1 MGCEIHALHELLILR
16 VQLDERRPEAQLG
29 EFLGVSGNDLESG
42 EPHED
47 LELSCLVEERDLGDP
62 AELDRVA
69 GGAREEP
76 LELVS
81 LDDGLRALEERVLGP
96 SDCLQGECPESEG
109 EVGLCSV
116 RGEQE
121 NVLGERVQ
129 PRPALICPKLD
140 FAGRSEQ

>member
-1 MGCEIHALHELLILR
+1 M
-16 VQLDERRPEAQLG
+16 
-29 EFLGVSGNDLESG
+29 
-42 EPHED
+42 
-47 LELSCLVEERDLGDP
+47 
-62 AELDRVA
+62 A

-96 SDCLQGECPESEG
+96 SDCLQGECPESER

-116 RGEQE
+116 RGERE

-129 PRPALICPKLD
+129 PRSALICPKFD
-140 FAGRSEQ
+140 FAGCAEQ